1 MTLDLLWATHWP
13 AHHLDATLAPT
24 LALTLGPLQFDRPG
38 WLWLLVPVGLAI
50 VWIGRRSLSGLA
62 GRTRTVAL
70 AVRLLVVLLILGAMA
85 EPSWQR
91 DSRDVAIIGVIDVSR
106 SRPSSAQ
113 PDALGYIQR
122 APQGKPTDR
131 VGLVT
136 VARDALPHARPR
148 PIGPGFT
155 PSQVD
160 IRDPGPTDS
169 TNLESGVRLALA
181 LRPEDAAARIALFSD
196 GNETA
201 GSLLQAAQAARA
213 AGVPID
219 VVPARF
225 TLQGEVIAERLLAPS
240 TARTGENA
248 TLRLVLNA
256 TRAASGRVTLLIDG
270 QPVALAE
277 PDEISRPVQLR
288 PGLNVQTITVKLPPR
303 RGPVRF
309 EALFEPDSA
318 ASGDTLL
325 ENNRTLAVTFVGG
338 QGRVLILTNK
348 PDQAQNLQN
357 ALAEARI
364 QAQLRPTQPGW
375 ASLQELGTFECVL
388 LVNTPAHDFSLAQQ
402 EELKSYV
409 HDLAGG
415 LVMIGGDDS
424 FGAGGWIDSPL
435 AEALPI
441 RLDVPNRRQI
451 PRGALMLI
459 MHSCEVPEGNFWG
472 RRTAEAAIGA
482 LSSKDLAGIVEFGW
496 NNATG
501 GDVGWVHPLE
511 EVGDKSAHYR
521 AIGAMTYGDAP
532 DFHSL
537 MRASLDALKAVP
549 AGQKHAIII
558 SDGDPSP
565 PSNSL
570 IQEYVDNKVTVST
583 VAVFPHGGPADLAN
597 MERIATST
605 GGAYHEITRNEQLS
619 SLPEI
624 FIKEAK
630 VVKRSLL
637 WEGEPFSPA
646 LSLAGTEAMR
656 GVPAPVPPISG
667 YVVASDRQGL
677 SQVVLR
683 GQENDPVLAQWQ
695 HGLGRV
701 VTFTSDATGKW
712 AGAWV
717 AWEHFR
723 AFWEQHVRWAMRPEG
738 SPNIRVST
746 SDRAD
751 RAVLIVEALDQAGE
765 RLDFLRWQGS
775 AVAPDFSAAPVR
787 LAQVGPGRYEGT
799 IETPVSGTYTV
810 GLTYEQSLPDGSVV
824 RGSAQA
830 AVSRPF
836 SDEYR
841 ALSDNAAL
849 LEQVAKLTGGRVLP
863 PDPTRAQ
870 ELWSPEG
877 VTVPRSRTPVWIAVA
892 LLAIGAFLADVGVRR
907 VRLDVRAMSRAV
919 AGLFSASRSAR
930 TANAQALRAAR
941 SKAQRRAAT
950 PTPHTP
956 HTPHTPATP
965 PKFLATDAELA
976 AASKGP
982 LVDQPSAPVTPR
994 PRPGLD
1000 QPQGQPG
1007 ESGLA
1012 RLRKA
1017 KERAQGEISDQ

>member
-1 MTLDLLWATHWP
+1 MEAQTMTPVLLAVGAWP
-13 AHHLDATLAPT
+13 AGHLAPT

-50 VWIGRRSLSGLA
+50 VWIGRRSLSGLR
-62 GRTRTVAL
+62 GTTRAVAL
-70 AVRLLVVLLILGAMA
+70 VVRLVVVLLILLAMA
-85 EPSWQR
+85 EPSWRR

-106 SRPSSAQ
+106 SRPTSAQ
-113 PDALGYIQR
+113 PEALGYIER

-136 VARDALPHARPR
+136 VARDALPHSRPR

-181 LRPEDAAARIALFSD
+181 LRPEDAATRIALFSD

-225 TLQGEVIAERLLAPS
+225 TLAGEVIAERLLAPS
-240 TARTGENA
+240 TARSGESA

-256 TRAASGRVTLLIDG
+256 TRAATGRVTLLIDG
-270 QPVALAE
+270 QPVAL
-277 PDEISRPVQLR
+277 DQDDQLWRPVQLR

-309 EALFEPDSA
+309 EALFEPDSG

-338 QGRVLILTNK
+338 QGRVLVLTNK
-348 PDQAQNLQN
+348 TDQAQQLQN
-357 ALAEARI
+357 ALAQARI
-364 QAQLRPTQPGW
+364 ESQLRPTQPGW
-375 ASLQELGTFECVL
+375 ASLQELGTFECVV
-388 LVNTPAHDFSLAQQ
+388 LVNTPAHDFSLVQQ

-409 HDLAGG
+409 HDLGGG
-415 LVMIGGDDS
+415 LVVIGGDDA
-424 FGAGGWIDSPL
+424 FGAGGWIGSPL
-435 AEALPI
+435 ADALPI
-441 RLDVPNRRQI
+441 RLDVPNRREI

-482 LSSKDLAGIVEFGW
+482 LSSKDLAGIVEFSW
-496 NNATG
+496 NG
-501 GDVGWVHPLE
+501 GNVGWVHPLE
-511 EVGDKSAHYR
+511 EVGDKSSHFR
-521 AIGAMTYGDAP
+521 AIGAMSYGDAP

-537 MRASLDALKAVP
+537 MSASLDALKPVA
-549 AGQKHAIII
+549 AGQKHVIII

-565 PSNSL
+565 PSNAL
-570 IQEYVDNKVTVST
+570 IQNFIDNKVTVST
-583 VAVFPHGGPADLAN
+583 VAVFPHDGPAGSPDN
-597 MERIATST
+597 MRRIAEAT
-605 GGAYHEITRNEQLS
+605 GGAYHEVTVQEQLAT
-619 SLPEI
+619 LPEI

-630 VVKRSLL
+630 TVKRSLI
-637 WEGEPFSPA
+637 WEGQPFSPA
-646 LSLAGTEAMR
+646 LSLAGTEPMR
-656 GVPAPVPPISG
+656 GVPTPVPPISG

-751 RAVLIVEALDQAGE
+751 RTVLIVEALDQAGD

-775 AVAPDFSAAPVR
+775 AVAPDFSASPVR
-787 LAQVGPGRYEGT
+787 LTQVGPGRYEGAV
-799 IETPVSGTYTV
+799 ETPASGTYTV

-841 ALSDNAAL
+841 ALTDNAAL

-863 PDPTRAQ
+863 PDPARAAQ
-870 ELWSPEG
+870 LWSPEG
-877 VTVPRSRTPVWIAVA
+877 VTVPRSRTPVWLAVA
-892 LLAIGAFLADVGVRR
+892 LIAIGAFLADVGVRR

-941 SKAQRRAAT
+941 SKAQRRAASGT
-950 PTPHTP
+950 PPGAQPRPTP
-956 HTPHTPATP
+956 A
-965 PKFLATDAELA
+965 KFHASDAELA
-976 AASKGP
+976 AASTGP
-982 LVDQPSAPVTPR
+982 LVDQPAAPVVSKPAQ
-994 PRPGLD
+994 PASD
-1000 QPQGQPG
+1000 QAQPGQPG
-1007 ESGLA
+1007 QSGLA